1 MAKILS
7 QEEIDA
13 LISNISTNP
22 DDKQKEGKK
31 VTVYDFKQPHL
42 ISKEQLRL
50 LESIHEDL
58 ARNFS
63 VFLSAQ
69 LRMIVDMNLLGV
81 DQIMYSEFMMSI
93 SNPGAIYIG
102 EFEKPASKFILE
114 MDPGLAIFTVE
125 RIFGGKGDYTTI
137 TRAISP
143 IEQRVMNRVVQRI
156 SGEISKNWS
165 TYLPLDVHID
175 RYESNPEFVQII
187 PASEPVV
194 VISMEIK
201 IHDNA
206 SLINLCYPYLW
217 ISNVMS
223 KPEVQSK
230 ILFGT
235 QQSSEEDK
243 QLITSNLKSTPVNVK
258 AMVGKTKV
266 PIRLLLELKE
276 GDVIVTNTRLIDDI
290 RIFAEDEPV
299 FKGVIGTKNN
309 NYSFMV
315 KEFNKE
321 ETHHDV

>member
-22 DDKQKEGKK
+22 EDKQSEGKK
-31 VTVYDFKQPHL
+31 VTIYDFKQPHL

-69 LRMIVDMNLLGV
+69 LRMIVDMNLLGI

-102 EFEKPASKFILE
+102 EFENPASKFILE
-114 MDPGLAIFTVE
+114 MDPSLAIFTVE
-125 RIFGGKGDYTTI
+125 RIFGGKGEYTTI

-165 TYLPLDVHID
+165 TYLPLRVHID

-194 VISMEIK
+194 VVSMEIK

-235 QQSSEEDK
+235 QQASEEDTE
-243 QLITSNLKSTPVNVK
+243 LVLANLHSTPVNVK
-258 AMVGKTKV
+258 AMVGRARV
-266 PIRLLLELKE
+266 PIQAILNLKE

-290 RIFAEDEPV
+290 NIYAGNEPIY
-299 FKGVIGTKNN
+299 KGVIGTRNN
-309 NYSFMV
+309 NYAFMI
-315 KEFNKE
+315 KDFNKE
-321 ETHHDV
+321 EKHHDL